1 MNDPAAPGKRP
12 RGRPP
17 LARAGQR
24 QRLVDAATRAF
35 DRTNGEKLTV
45 SDIVAEAGMSSRTFY
60 DYFESKDELV
70 AEMFLS
76 QARRFVAELIEI
88 SRRTREPVARCDQ
101 ALEAYFELF
110 PAASTIDFERLG
122 GAAGER
128 VRAERRR
135 CVNLIAD
142 EIVSDLERSRAHG
155 ALTRAP
161 DRARIEL
168 ILTGIEGLSLRYYS
182 EGRYAEFAAL
192 RPMIRELLLHAIGL
206 SGY

>member
-1 MNDPAAPGKRP
+1 MNDPVTPSKRP

-17 LARAGQR
+17 LPRAGQR

-35 DRTNGEKLTV
+35 DRMNGEKLTV
-45 SDIVAEAGMSSRTFY
+45 SDIVQEAGMSSRTFY
-60 DYFESKDELV
+60 DYFESKDDLV

-76 QARRFVAELIEI
+76 QARRFVAELMEI
-88 SRRTREPVARCDQ
+88 ARRTRGPVARCDQ
-101 ALEAYFELF
+101 ALKAYFELF

-135 CVNLIAD
+135 CVNLITD
-142 EIVSDLERSRAHG
+142 GIVSELERLRANG
-155 ALTRAP
+155 ALAQAP

-168 ILTGIEGLSLRYYS
+168 ILTGIEGLSIRYYS
-182 EGRYAEFAAL
+182 EGRHAEFAAL
-192 RPMIRELLLHAIGL
+192 RPMIRELLLRATGF
-206 SGY
+206 